1 MDLGAVITFERCQAL
16 RKAHGLLTT
25 LARVK
30 LVSGQLNRTFPR
42 PTPSSSIFCLRLFFF
57 FIETFYFDALMFLQ
71 VYKKHFYCYMRITIL
86 CCSKI

>member
-1 MDLGAVITFERCQAL
+1 MPQARAFSVRWENLSRLRKLKAFLMDLGAVITFESCQAL

-42 PTPSSSIFCLRLFFF
+42 PTPSSSIFCLRLLKPGS
-57 FIETFYFDALMFLQ
+57 TA
-71 VYKKHFYCYMRITIL
+71 
-86 CCSKI
+86 